1 MVPYARC
8 NTTLEAVASSK
19 RASRSATVR
28 PPWRLPPLG
37 RAAAG
42 GAAGGGAPSARGGAP
57 GFARARSASLNRCS
71 WDTGSKTSD
80 AASPEDPP
88 GGGTDAASPEGP
100 LAGPKVP
107 LDDRP
112 EDAVLRAA
120 EDSPAVPLGDPPTTA
135 ARAVAKRA
143 SGCRRSSVTGGPC
156 WAARDAAGRVAA
168 AEEDDEDDEEADEE
182 DGDADKEDEDDAAMG
197 GAVTLVDEEDD
208 VDADEEDDAE
218 DADSA
223 AQGGATV
230 AMPLEDPP
238 EGAAL

>member
-1 MVPYARC
+1 MTRTRHAGDVF
-8 NTTLEAVASSK
+8 E
-19 RASRSATVR
+19 
-28 PPWRLPPLG
+28 PLLLG
-37 RAAAG
+37 YRIKDFGCCFTRGPTRG
-42 GAAGGGAPSARGGAP
+42 GQGCCLARGPARGA
-57 GFARARSASLNRCS
+57 
-71 WDTGSKTSD
+71 
-80 AASPEDPP
+80 
-88 GGGTDAASPEGP
+88 
-100 LAGPKVP
+100 KVP
-107 LDDRP
+107 LEGRP

-120 EDSPAVPLGDPPTTA
+120 DDSPAVPLRDPPTTA

-156 WAARDAAGRVAA
+156 WAARDAAGRVEA
-168 AEEDDEDDEEADEE
+168 AEEDDEDDDEEDEE

-223 AQGGATV
+223 APGGATV